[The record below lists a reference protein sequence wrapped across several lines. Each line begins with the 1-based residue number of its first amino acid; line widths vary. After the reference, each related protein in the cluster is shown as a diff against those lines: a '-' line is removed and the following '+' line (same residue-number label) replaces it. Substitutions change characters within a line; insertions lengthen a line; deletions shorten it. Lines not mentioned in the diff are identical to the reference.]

1 MAAFEVIALDTATP
15 QLRAPGAADTYT
27 FPRAVEM
34 PLGTANGV
42 LYLNGSKVVTSGSGL
57 TFDGTNFTV
66 GSKTTLRSD
75 GPFLTGANLTSG
87 ANPLAIGGGAGNSV
101 VAFFVNNAEQMRLT
115 STGLGIGTSS
125 PGQKLT
131 VQGGINVTSS
141 ATLPAAQGSMLFSYE
156 APINRIYMG
165 DGTGYSFAFSKRV
178 SSTTTDLVTL
188 TDAGNLGIGTSSP
201 GGKLDVNGS
210 MFTRSL
216 NQFFSATTR
225 YGYQGTTFLAT
236 GAGSNTDYLIVA
248 DTALKFGVNGSATPV
263 ATLDASGNL
272 GLGVTPSGWGSPF
285 NALQIS
291 RLGMRGSTATAGLS
305 FNTYYDGASF
315 RYIASGLTATDYYQN
330 SGQHVWNIA
339 PSGTAGNAISFS
351 QVMTLDASGNLGI
364 GTTSPLAR
372 LHLNDASGGD
382 VPRIRITNGVTGTGA
397 TDGMFVGISN
407 SSQLDVWNFE
417 NNSIRFATNN
427 AIRAEITGSGN
438 VVIGEAAIP
447 TNATNA
453 FLYVPG
459 CAGTPTGT
467 PTAYTGRVPIV
478 VDTTNN
484 KLYFYSGGQW
494 RDAGP

>member
-42 LYLNGSKVVTSGSGL
+42 LYLNGSKVVSSGSGL
-57 TFDGTNFTV
+57 TFDGTNLATTGTSTGLRLIASSTDAGGSVLQIDTTATAYGRV
-66 GSKTTLRSD
+66 GGSTTMGYVAGTQSLW
-75 GPFLTGANLTSG
+75 T
-87 ANPLAIGGGAGNSV
+87 IGGN
-101 VAFFVNNAEQMRLT
+101 EQMRLT

-125 PGQKLT
+125 PGAKLHT
-131 VQGGINVTSS
+131 VGASGALLENTAGGFFQQIGFRSGVSTFAYYDSLEFGY
-141 ATLPAAQGSMLFSYE
+141 ATAQGFS
-156 APINRIYMG
+156 
-165 DGTGYSFAFSKRV
+165 GYTATMR
-178 SSTTTDLVTL
+178 L
-188 TDAGNLGIGTSSP
+188 TS
-201 GGKLDVNGS
+201 
-210 MFTRSL
+210 
-216 NQFFSATTR
+216 
-225 YGYQGTTFLAT
+225 
-236 GAGSNTDYLIVA
+236 
-248 DTALKFGVNGSATPV
+248 
-263 ATLDASGNL
+263 SGNL
-272 GLGVTPSGWGSPF
+272 GLGVTPSAWGSNF
-285 NALQIS
+285 KAIQGFSSSQFGLVA
-291 RLGMRGSTATAGLS
+291 STNSVAIGT
-305 FNTYYDGASF
+305 NYYHNN
-315 RYIASGLTATDYYQN
+315 TDYLYATT
-330 SGQHVWNIA
+330 GQSASRYDMTSAGVHRWFTA
-339 PSGTAGNAISFS
+339 PSGTAGNAISFT
-351 QVMTLDASGNLGI
+351 QAMTLDASGNLGI

-484 KLYFYSGGQW
+484 KLYFYSGGAW

>member
-1 MAAFEVIALDTATP
+1 
-15 QLRAPGAADTYT
+15 
-27 FPRAVEM
+27 M

-115 STGLGIGTSS
+115 GTGLGIGTNNPVS
-125 PGQKLT
+125 KLSIIEANRANST
-131 VQGGINVTSS
+131 NIGNINVYTSTAQAADVG
-141 ATLPAAQGSMLFSYE
+141 ATISLGGLFSASGY
-156 APINRIYMG
+156 APFGSIRGGKENSTDNNYA
-165 DGTGYSFAFSKRV
+165 GYLAFQTIPSG
-178 SSTTTDLVTL
+178 
-188 TDAGNLGIGTSSP
+188 GNLTER
-201 GGKLDVNGS
+201 
-210 MFTRSL
+210 MR
-216 NQFFSATTR
+216 
-225 YGYQGTTFLAT
+225 
-236 GAGSNTDYLIVA
+236 
-248 DTALKFGVNGSATPV
+248 
-263 ATLDASGNL
+263 LDASGNL